1 MNLISL
7 QGTSSAA
14 LDLFES
20 GEARKALDVAGTLLV
35 AGLRELTEKPSAG
48 DKETVEAV
56 REEWCQCLVHPGLN
70 EG

>member
-1 MNLISL
+1 M
-7 QGTSSAA
+7 
-14 LDLFES
+14 
-20 GEARKALDVAGTLLV
+20 AGTLLV